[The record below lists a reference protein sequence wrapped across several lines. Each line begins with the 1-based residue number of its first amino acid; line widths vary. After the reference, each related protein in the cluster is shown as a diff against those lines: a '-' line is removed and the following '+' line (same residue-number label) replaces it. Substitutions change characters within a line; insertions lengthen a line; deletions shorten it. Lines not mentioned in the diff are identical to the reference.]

1 MEEYEKAIEKYKSK
15 PEIINE
21 LKNLRKYEK
30 LTKGILVRNS
40 VIIRIYV
47 LQLRNLTRKDILN
60 ESEPY
65 IKIYIGDTL
74 KIPAKSP
81 IIVEVKNIVNNI
93 G

>member
-1 MEEYEKAIEKYKSK
+1 M
-15 PEIINE
+15 
-21 LKNLRKYEK
+21 
-30 LTKGILVRNS
+30 LVRNS

-74 KIPAKSP
+74 KIDERKKF
-81 IIVEVKNIVNNI
+81 IKNKIFFQKQNEK
-93 G
+93 